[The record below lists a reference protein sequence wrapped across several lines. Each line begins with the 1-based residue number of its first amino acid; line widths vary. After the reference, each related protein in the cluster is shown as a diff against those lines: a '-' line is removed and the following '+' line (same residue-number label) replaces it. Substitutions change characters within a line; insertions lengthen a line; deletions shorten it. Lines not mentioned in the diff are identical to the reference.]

1 MTTAVISFTKKG
13 RALSE
18 KIRDLL
24 GADGEIRLYT
34 GQKKSVDTE
43 REYLDAH
50 RICSLKKPLA
60 EWAGEQ
66 FEQKNALI
74 FVGACGIAVRAI
86 AGAVRDKLTDS
97 PVLVVDER
105 GQYVI
110 PVLSGHVGGA
120 NELAEHLASRLSA
133 VAVITTATDINE
145 KFAVDV
151 FAREHALTILDRR
164 GIAKISAKVLE
175 DETVTVSVAPEFAG
189 LLKELPEEFLQE
201 TYPPDKQ
208 TDVVISTEQEALAH
222 AVLPLKP
229 KEYVFGIGCKK
240 GKTEDEIVAF
250 IRENLDTLGITEE
263 DIAGIF
269 SIDRKK
275 DEAGI
280 AEWAAHQAI
289 PYDTFSAETLM
300 RVSGE
305 FSSSDFVKKTV
316 GVDNVCE
323 RSALAGCA
331 KLSGAN
337 GTAGNGI
344 LVMKKQARDG
354 ITLAVA
360 KIKEAVG

>member
-1 MTTAVISFTKKG
+1 MRTAVISFTKKG

-18 KIRDLL
+18 KIRNVLN
-24 GADGEIRLYT
+24 ADDEIRLYT
-34 GQKKSVDTE
+34 GQKKAGETE

-50 RICSLKKPLA
+50 GIWFLETPLA

-86 AGAVRDKLTDS
+86 AGAVRDKLKDS
-97 PVLVVDER
+97 PVLVVDEC

-110 PVLSGHVGGA
+110 PILSGHVGGA
-120 NELAEHLASRLSA
+120 NEIAERLASRLSA
-133 VAVITTATDINE
+133 TAVITTATDVNG

-151 FAREHALTILDRR
+151 FARDHALAILDRR

-175 DETVTVSVAPEFAG
+175 EEPVTVSVAPKFYG
-189 LLKELPEEFLQE
+189 LLKELPEEFVQE
-201 TYPPDKQ
+201 TYPPDGQ
-208 TDVVISTEQEALAH
+208 TDLVISTEKEALAH

-229 KEYVFGIGCKK
+229 KEYVLGIGCKK
-240 GKTEDEIVAF
+240 GKTEDEIAAF
-250 IRENLDTLGITEE
+250 IRENLDALGITEE
-263 DIAGIF
+263 DVAGIF
-269 SIDRKK
+269 SIDQKK
-275 DEAGI
+275 EEAGI
-280 AEWAAHQAI
+280 VGWSAHQAVS
-289 PYDTFSAETLM
+289 YDTFSAETLM

-344 LVMKKQARDG
+344 LVIKKQARDG